1 MSNIE
6 FISELEQIIA
16 TRRTSGDEESYT
28 NSLFEKGTPYIA
40 QKVGEEAVELAI
52 AAVLEN
58 RNETIAES
66 ADLLYHLL
74 VLLNAS
80 NLKLGDVAAEL
91 ENRQKNRKKFSCL
104 MIYISLFNDG
114 SSCFLP
120 LAGSY

>member
-16 TRRTSGDEESYT
+16 TRRTSGDEKSYT

-74 VLLNAS
+74 VLLNSS
-80 NLKLGDVAAEL
+80 NLKFGDVAAEL
-91 ENRQKNRKKFSCL
+91 EKRHKK
-104 MIYISLFNDG
+104 
-114 SSCFLP
+114 
-120 LAGSY
+120 

>member
-16 TRRTSGDEESYT
+16 SRRESGDGKSYT

-52 AAVLEN
+52 AAVREN

-74 VLLNAS
+74 VLLNAG
-80 NLKLGDVAAEL
+80 NLNLGDVAAEL
-91 ENRQKNRKKFSCL
+91 EIRHRK
-104 MIYISLFNDG
+104 
-114 SSCFLP
+114 
-120 LAGSY
+120 

>member
-58 RNETIAES
+58 SNDTIAES

-74 VLLNAS
+74 VLLNSS
-80 NLKLGDVAAEL
+80 NLKFGDVAAEL
-91 ENRQKNRKKFSCL
+91 ENRHKK
-104 MIYISLFNDG
+104 
-114 SSCFLP
+114 
-120 LAGSY
+120 